1 MERFWSIP
9 DGASRRTCKWRN
21 RQGVHSAIWPIEV
34 GSPDDDHSPPVKTRA
49 RSRLA
54 RCPHCGL
61 EMVVFGAQTEKTTL
75 RWHRRR
81 GACGVDGAAYYA
93 GLASPEKA
101 PAR

>member
-1 MERFWSIP
+1 MKS
-9 DGASRRTCKWRN
+9 
-21 RQGVHSAIWPIEV
+21 
-34 GSPDDDHSPPVKTRA
+34 RA

-81 GACGVDGAAYYA
+81 KECRVEAAAYYA
-93 GLASPEKA
+93 GLASAGRA

>member
-1 MERFWSIP
+1 
-9 DGASRRTCKWRN
+9 
-21 RQGVHSAIWPIEV
+21 
-34 GSPDDDHSPPVKTRA
+34 
-49 RSRLA
+49 
-54 RCPHCGL
+54 
-61 EMVVFGAQTEKTTL
+61 MVVFGAQTEKTTL